1 MTNSALY
8 DILVNYIED
17 NKTNYNIDYKE
28 TIETIEELIEEIKKD
43 YEDLKYC
50 KNIFAEAYHEKGN

>member
-1 MTNSALY
+1 MKTYNLWEVLKLTNSALY

-43 YEDLKYC
+43 YEDLK
-50 KNIFAEAYHEKGN
+50 EEK

>member
-43 YEDLKYC
+43 YKDL
-50 KNIFAEAYHEKGN
+50 EEEK

>member
-28 TIETIEELIEEIKKD
+28 TIGTIEELIEEIKKD
-43 YEDLKYC
+43 YEDLK
-50 KNIFAEAYHEKGN
+50 EEK